1 MDAAQFQ
8 QFMQMMQNMMQQS
21 KTIPSTPV
29 INVANIPPF
38 EVFNPKQEDFR
49 LYIERFENYL
59 KMKELY
65 ADKKKAAQM
74 LVTSIGSSNYNTLAA
89 LVAPQKPTD
98 IEYDKLISILG
109 KHLSPERNMLV
120 AQHLFL
126 SEVQSNKQSITE
138 YVATLQQ
145 NLSACKFRYKCTCE
159 VDVSIADVFLR
170 AQFIRGLKDSWI
182 TEQILQ
188 SDLID
193 FNQIVQKAIALEAA
207 RADSKTITKADASTS
222 SIHSTQIDKVST
234 QRHSRGKSNS
244 MQNRSRSKSSFRNRS
259 ASSNQNQGTNRD
271 NFNRQTNIDYR
282 ELGIDNL
289 CFRCGRDNHRANEC
303 YANRDNLKCKHCNKS
318 GHVAKV
324 CVTTLLR
331 NKNSFKSVNTNSI
344 NQVTSSYDSNQV
356 IDVFDNKCEPDRDAR
371 KYFISVSVEGHNLT
385 FEVDSCAGFTLIPKY
400 LFDKLGINCKLDQA
414 NVLFR
419 AYTHQIF
426 RPYGKITVNVQYR
439 NSRSTEDMYVV
450 PNHLD
455 PLLGRVWIRHLKI
468 NLEEVDADSFHN
480 NSCPINK
487 ITNVN
492 DIRTQFSKIFEQRIG
507 LIPNVTISLTLR
519 ENSKPVYV
527 PERNLPYALQEKV
540 EHELNLL
547 EEQGIISKCP
557 KSDWG
562 SPLVVV
568 PKPDGKVR
576 LCVDYKIAV
585 NDCLVNVNYP
595 IKRIDTVLNSL
606 RNSKFFCRLDLF
618 KAYLH
623 LKVDDASSSIQTI
636 STHRGTFKMNRLS
649 FGIKTAPAEFNRIID
664 QILQGLPKTISYFD
678 DILVHGS
685 TYEECAENLFQC
697 LQRLQENDLHLN
709 ENKCSFFKDEVDYL
723 GYVVRFNQ
731 ISKDPKKIDAIKNMP
746 RPKNVADVRTFLGMI
761 TYYSRLLPDL
771 STMTAPLRKLLTK
784 NANFYWS
791 SQCESAFIK
800 LKGEITS
807 DRVVVPFEPT
817 CPVILSTDAS
827 PYGIAAVLSHV
838 ENDDLEKPIA
848 FASRSLTQAEQNY
861 SQLDREALAI
871 IFGVSH
877 FQQYLIGRN
886 FTLITDNQPL
896 ARIFHPKAKTSK
908 TTSARLIRYASYL
921 SSFDFNIQVK
931 RGVENQNA
939 DCLSRAPIKS
949 KNSMSFD
956 ALQNEEMHEVYEMT
970 IFDISTDTINSD
982 RIREETCKDREL
994 QEIIEELSSTSKD
1007 SSFTIDHGILFR
1019 DQRVVIP
1026 KSMQNEILQELHVTH
1041 LGVTKMK
1048 QLSRR
1053 YCFWK
1058 GIDKDIE
1065 SFVKACPECI
1075 KIKHSPSKVPLHHWE
1090 MPNENWDRIHID
1102 YAGPIGNQ
1110 HFLVVVDAKSKWA
1123 EVRVLNDSPNS
1134 LNSIEL
1140 LNGIFST
1147 HGYPKQIVSD
1157 NATIFTSKQF
1167 SHYCRDHGI
1176 RQKFI
1181 APGHPAT
1188 NGLAERNVQTLKRRL
1203 ESMRNEK
1210 SSISVK
1216 LQTILLR
1223 YRATPLIDGKS
1234 PAENYLH
1241 RRVRIRLDAIRPYF
1255 EGSSSSAT
1263 PPVRSLQEKER
1274 VIAKCFA
1281 NNKIIWKPG
1290 TVLKK
1295 FGKLHYLVELDD
1307 GYKFKRHIDQLQ
1319 KSGLKSV
1326 KFQDPPE
1333 PRCQKQDEED
1343 TSKGLHFP
1351 QDEHSHYQTML
1362 DATRQ
1367 DVPVLDTPVPDVQ
1380 VSVPELRRS
1389 KRDIRPPAKLTDYVL
1404 Q

>member
-1 MDAAQFQ
+1 
-8 QFMQMMQNMMQQS
+8 
-21 KTIPSTPV
+21 
-29 INVANIPPF
+29 
-38 EVFNPKQEDFR
+38 
-49 LYIERFENYL
+49 
-59 KMKELY
+59 MKELY

-385 FEVDSCAGFTLIPKY
+385 FEVDSGAGFTLIPKY

-492 DIRTQFSKIFEQRIG
+492 DIRTQ
-507 LIPNVTISLTLR
+507 
-519 ENSKPVYV
+519 
-527 PERNLPYALQEKV
+527 
-540 EHELNLL
+540 
-547 EEQGIISKCP
+547 
-557 KSDWG
+557 
-562 SPLVVV
+562 
-568 PKPDGKVR
+568 
-576 LCVDYKIAV
+576 
-585 NDCLVNVNYP
+585 
-595 IKRIDTVLNSL
+595 
-606 RNSKFFCRLDLF
+606 
-618 KAYLH
+618 
-623 LKVDDASSSIQTI
+623 
-636 STHRGTFKMNRLS
+636 
-649 FGIKTAPAEFNRIID
+649 
-664 QILQGLPKTISYFD
+664 
-678 DILVHGS
+678 
-685 TYEECAENLFQC
+685 
-697 LQRLQENDLHLN
+697 
-709 ENKCSFFKDEVDYL
+709 
-723 GYVVRFNQ
+723 
-731 ISKDPKKIDAIKNMP
+731 
-746 RPKNVADVRTFLGMI
+746 
-761 TYYSRLLPDL
+761 
-771 STMTAPLRKLLTK
+771 
-784 NANFYWS
+784 
-791 SQCESAFIK
+791 
-800 LKGEITS
+800 
-807 DRVVVPFEPT
+807 
-817 CPVILSTDAS
+817 
-827 PYGIAAVLSHV
+827 
-838 ENDDLEKPIA
+838 
-848 FASRSLTQAEQNY
+848 
-861 SQLDREALAI
+861 
-871 IFGVSH
+871 
-877 FQQYLIGRN
+877 
-886 FTLITDNQPL
+886 
-896 ARIFHPKAKTSK
+896 
-908 TTSARLIRYASYL
+908 
-921 SSFDFNIQVK
+921 
-931 RGVENQNA
+931 
-939 DCLSRAPIKS
+939 
-949 KNSMSFD
+949 
-956 ALQNEEMHEVYEMT
+956 
-970 IFDISTDTINSD
+970 
-982 RIREETCKDREL
+982 EETCKDREL

-1075 KIKHSPSKVPLHHWE
+1075 KIKHSASKVPLHHWE